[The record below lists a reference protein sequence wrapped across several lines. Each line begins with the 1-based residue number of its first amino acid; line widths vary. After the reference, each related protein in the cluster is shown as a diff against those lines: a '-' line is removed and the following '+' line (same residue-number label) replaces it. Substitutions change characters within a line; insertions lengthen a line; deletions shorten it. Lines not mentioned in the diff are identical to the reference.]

1 EPAPLQVFAEGVGLL
16 RPRRNLAQR
25 PGTILS
31 RRSTDEPPLVRV
43 EAAELVLHAQERTR
57 VRDGGLDL
65 QPVAHD
71 PGVPEELRHL
81 PRVEARDARGI
92 EAVEGLAIRVPLSQ
106 DRDPAETRLRPLE
119 NEELEERPVV
129 VHRDAPLLVVVADV
143 ERVGAT
149 TR

>member
-31 RRSTDEPPLVRV
+31 RRSTYEPPLVRV

-81 PRVEARDARGI
+81 PRVEARDASRFRRI
-92 EAVEGLAIRVPLSQ
+92 VIQ
-106 DRDPAETRLRPLE
+106 LRPAC
-119 NEELEERPVV
+119 
-129 VHRDAPLLVVVADV
+129 APS
-143 ERVGAT
+143 R
-149 TR
+149 TRNSKSVRSSCTGTPHSSSW